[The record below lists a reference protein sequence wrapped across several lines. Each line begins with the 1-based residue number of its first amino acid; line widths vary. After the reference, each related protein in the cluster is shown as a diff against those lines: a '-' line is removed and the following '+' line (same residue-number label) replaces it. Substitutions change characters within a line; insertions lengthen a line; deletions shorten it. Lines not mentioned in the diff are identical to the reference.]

1 MVMSAEDS
9 KYLNAKRAII
19 SAIKIFFTEGSLHLK
34 TILAKKSTSDKK
46 LRDSLLGL
54 WPSNLSVRK
63 AQIRFLAS
71 LDMSLSSGKV
81 SAFLWFIIL
90 L

>member
-19 SAIKIFFTEGSLHLK
+19 SAIKIFCFSTEGSLHLK
-34 TILAKKSTSDKK
+34 TIYAKKRISDKT

-81 SAFLWFIIL
+81 SAFL
-90 L
+90 